1 MDILPPPKMKNKRL
15 TMKELLQLQKKKR
28 GKTEILHLQ
37 KKKRGFTMAELSPPQ
52 VMRKK
57 IKNKIIEA
65 RTSPPKQA
73 RTSPPKQA
81 RTNRKFTIDD
91 IPSPPKQPRNSP
103 PKQPRNSPRR
113 HIRLTNRKFTID
125 DVASPPEQPRNSPPK
140 QSSNSSLS
148 SPNISESISPTPC
161 CGCQRIMKK
170 GDKTPEDC
178 NWCKLKHHLHMC
190 VTNNAKERR
199 KTEKQE
205 MKTLMQKMKRHAI

>member
-103 PKQPRNSPRR
+103 PKQ
-113 HIRLTNRKFTID
+113 
-125 DVASPPEQPRNSPPK
+125 
-140 QSSNSSLS
+140 SSNSSLS

>member
-73 RTSPPKQA
+73 RTSPPKQS
-81 RTNRKFTIDD
+81 RTNRKFSIDD
-91 IPSPPKQPRNSP
+91 IPSP

-113 HIRLTNRKFTID
+113 HIRLTNTKFSID
-125 DVASPPEQPRNSPPK
+125 DIPSPPK
-140 QSSNSSLS
+140 QSSNSSSTS
-148 SPNISESISPTPC
+148 SNINESISPTPC
-161 CGCQRIMKK
+161 CSCKRIMKK

-178 NWCKLKHHLHMC
+178 NWCKLKHHLHKC

-205 MKTLMQKMKRHAI
+205 MKTLMQKMKRQTI

>member
-1 MDILPPPKMKNKRL
+1 MDILPPPKMKKKKL
-15 TMKELLQLQKKKR
+15 TMKELLHLQKKKR

-57 IKNKIIEA
+57 IKNKIINT
-65 RTSPPKQA
+65 RNSPPKHA
-73 RTSPPKQA
+73 RISPPKHA
-81 RTNRKFTIDD
+81 RTNTKFSIDD

-103 PKQPRNSPRR
+103 RNSPRKQT
-113 HIRLTNRKFTID
+113 RLTNTKFSID
-125 DVASPPEQPRNSPPK
+125 DIPSPPK

-161 CGCQRIMKK
+161 CACQRIMKK

-178 NWCKLKHHLHMC
+178 NWCKLKHHLHKC
-190 VTNNAKERR
+190 ATNNAKERR

-205 MKTLMQKMKRHAI
+205 MKTLMQKMKRQTI

>member
-57 IKNKIIEA
+57 IKNKIID
-65 RTSPPKQA
+65 THNSPPKH
-73 RTSPPKQA
+73 A
-81 RTNRKFTIDD
+81 RTNTKFTIDD

-103 PKQPRNSPRR
+103 PKQPRNSPPKQP
-113 HIRLTNRKFTID
+113 RLTNTKFTID
-125 DVASPPEQPRNSPPK
+125 DVPSPPK

-161 CGCQRIMKK
+161 CACQRIMKK

-178 NWCKLKHHLHMC
+178 NWCKLKYHLHKC
-190 VTNNAKERR
+190 VTKNSNEKRR
-199 KTEKQE
+199 TEKQE
-205 MKTLMQKMKRHAI
+205 MKTLMQKMKRHTI

>member
-1 MDILPPPKMKNKRL
+1 MDILPPPKMKKKRL
-15 TMKELLQLQKKKR
+15 TMKELLHLQKKKR

-57 IKNKIIEA
+57 IKNKIID
-65 RTSPPKQA
+65 THNSPPKH
-73 RTSPPKQA
+73 A
-81 RTNRKFTIDD
+81 RTNTKFTIDD

-103 PKQPRNSPRR
+103 PKQT
-113 HIRLTNRKFTID
+113 RLTNTKFSID
-125 DVASPPEQPRNSPPK
+125 DIPSPPK

-178 NWCKLKHHLHMC
+178 NWCKLKHHLHKC
-190 VTNNAKERR
+190 VTNNAKELR

-205 MKTLMQKMKRHAI
+205 MKTLMQKMKRQTI